1 MMLIC
6 LRCKQTCHSTDTRC
20 SRCGAALS
28 GTPQSQGPLSSS
40 PILTQ
45 NRIADHDVIARI
57 ELGGFAMTHFVK
69 RDRRELTLEHVRLRG
84 VDLATQCREMFDR
97 ECRALANL
105 NHACLPNVVNFLAE
119 DANLLL
125 FLDRQKGLSLMETIY
140 PGSKGETLRPDG
152 RPVLPDLD
160 RVIRWSTKLAEAL
173 LYLHQQKPFPV
184 VHRNLN
190 PLTIRIL
197 KPSEEVCLLNFGLL
211 NAFRA
216 GNYISGGELDSLPSN
231 PYINSDLVFEWWSNP
246 RIDLYGFGRA
256 LGFMLTGSNSE
267 SLKTNHL
274 PTTSTEAETRRALAR
289 IVERCCTIDSIDAY
303 QSVTEILF
311 DLSDLGLTVRSGES
325 ALIDCECG
333 RTNQPSYRFCEVC
346 GRAVHPAITPAGEA
360 GSSFPVTI
368 TQDHEIRDRL
378 LANYSQNHFAPLDRF
393 QLREKLDEVQSNP
406 GFDELISLESL
417 PLITKL
423 PHQKEAALRALKQ
436 MRGRAL
442 LADEVGLGKTIEA
455 GIILKEL
462 IMRQLVTSALIFC
475 PSQLLDQ
482 WQIELYEKFDEIFL
496 VLGRDIDTSLAW
508 QCPRLIAPY
517 EIARQRFHA
526 EEMLRHR
533 YDLVILDEAHFLN
546 DQEKN
551 WRIIKIMKNLQKKYF
566 LLLSATPM
574 HNSLDEIYDIVTLL
588 RPGHFE
594 DLESFRRQFVNPE
607 APTRARNVETLRG
620 FLREIMIRNN
630 RQQVI
635 LDYPFPKRNASTVEL
650 QLEPG
655 AVGFYKEFREFY
667 QQNLRNISSR
677 QFLLRMGEI
686 VERLCSSPDAFL
698 EPINRLKRDRYAQKQ
713 LGQSFIT
720 RLENFAADYPNSL
733 IEPKV
738 RQTHELVRQFTSQ
751 GQKVLVFSQFN
762 ETTRYLYQRL
772 SRDHEIGDR
781 CILYDELEPG
791 ERRWKSLRDFRD
803 SYAGVLFCPGEASE
817 GYNLQFASVMIN
829 FDLPWDPMKL
839 EQRIGRIQRIGGK
852 QDVVIVNLVL
862 KDTIEEEILRIC
874 EDKIRMFGEV
884 IGQVEEILG
893 NLRDEDDLRTMICNL
908 YLDRTVEVDEGTGI
922 DAKEHLEKTLDEA
935 IKLSSVEQETNALN
949 MIYFDFSEA
958 EDVE

>member
-1 MMLIC
+1 MLTC
-6 LRCKQTCHSTDTRC
+6 PRCKHKCEPTNLRCSK
-20 SRCGAALS
+20 CGLSLS
-28 GTPQSQGPLSSS
+28 GLSDEASASSELTVQSRQYIKDYDISA
-40 PILTQ
+40 Q
-45 NRIADHDVIARI
+45 V
-57 ELGGFAMTHFVK
+57 ELGGFARTYLAQNNGNNVV
-69 RDRRELTLEHVRLRG
+69 LEHLSIRHGDSIEEYAELFN
-84 VDLATQCREMFDR
+84 T
-97 ECRALANL
+97 ECKALSDL
-105 NHACLPNVVNFLAE
+105 NHHGLPNIVEFSAE
-119 DANLLL
+119 NSDLLL
-125 FLDRQKGLSLMETIY
+125 LLDMHQSTSLVKIIY
-140 PGSKGETLRPDG
+140 PESSGTTMQSVG
-152 RPVLPDLD
+152 RPVLPDLE
-160 RVIRWSTKLAEAL
+160 RLVRWSTKLAEIL
-173 LYLHQQKPFPV
+173 LYLHRQKPFPII
-184 VHRNLN
+184 HRNLN
-190 PLTIRIL
+190 SLTVCIT
-197 KPSEEVCLLNFGLL
+197 KPEEEVRFLDFGLL

-216 GNYISGGELDSLPSN
+216 GNYANGGELNSLLSN
-231 PYINSDLVFEWWSNP
+231 PFINPDLLIDWWSDP
-246 RIDLYGFGRA
+246 RIDLYGFGRV
-256 LGFMLTGSNSE
+256 LEFMLTGSVGE
-267 SLKTNHL
+267 SSGPISFPNGLL
-274 PTTSTEAETRRALAR
+274 VDETRQALAR
-289 IVERCCTIDSIDAY
+289 IVERCCNTVSSDSY
-303 QSVTEILF
+303 RNVTEILE
-311 DLSDLGLTVRSGES
+311 DLSKLRPSAES
-325 ALIDCECG
+325 AGTELISCDCG
-333 RTNQPSYRFCEVC
+333 HSNQPSYRFCVVC
-346 GRAVHPAITPAGEA
+346 GRTVHPAVEVADESE
-360 GSSFPVTI
+360 SSFPVSI
-368 TQDHEIRDRL
+368 TQDHDIRDRL
-378 LANYSQNHFAPLDRF
+378 LTNYSQNHFAPLQRF
-393 QLREKLDEVQSNP
+393 RLREKLDEVQSNP

-423 PHQKEAALRALKQ
+423 PHQKEAALTALKR

-462 IMRQLVTSALIFC
+462 IIRQLVTSVLIFC
-475 PSQLLDQ
+475 PPQLLDQ

-551 WRIIKIMKNLQKKYF
+551 WRVIRIMKNLQKKYF

-594 DLESFRRQFVNPE
+594 DLESFRQQFVDPQ
-607 APTRARNVETLRG
+607 APTRARNVETLRA

-650 QLEPG
+650 QLEQE
-655 AVGFYKEFREFY
+655 AVSFYKEFRDFY
-667 QQNLRNISSR
+667 QQNLRNVGNR

-686 VERLCSSPDAFL
+686 VERLCSSPDAFR
-698 EPINRLKRDRYAQKQ
+698 EPINRFKRDRYAQKQ
-713 LGQSFIT
+713 LGQNFIT
-720 RLENFAADYPNSL
+720 RLESFAANYPISL
-733 IEPKV
+733 VEPKI
-738 RQTHELVRQFTSQ
+738 RQTKDLLRQFTTQ

-762 ETTRYLYQRL
+762 ETTRHLYQRI
-772 SRDHEIGDR
+772 SRDPDIGER
-781 CILYDELEPG
+781 CILYDELEPD

-803 SYAGVLFCPGEASE
+803 SYGGVLFCPGEASE

-852 QDVVIVNLVL
+852 QDVVIVNLVM

-908 YLDRTVEVDEGTGI
+908 YLDRTVEVDEGAVI
-922 DAKEHLEKTLDEA
+922 NAKEHLENTLDEA
-935 IKLSSVEQETNALN
+935 IKLSSVEQDTNALN
-949 MIYFDFSEA
+949 MIYFDFSET
-958 EDVE
+958 ED

>member
-1 MMLIC
+1 MLNC
-6 LRCKQTCHSTDTRC
+6 PRCKQKCQTTDTRC
-20 SRCGAALS
+20 SRCGTALFEAS
-28 GTPQSQGPLSSS
+28 QSPGGLSSS
-40 PILTQ
+40 ATPTENQ
-45 NRIADHDVIARI
+45 IANHDVVARI
-57 ELGGFAMTHFVK
+57 ELGGFAMTHFVI
-69 RDRRELTLEHVRLRG
+69 RDGREITLEHVRLRG
-84 VDLATQCREMFDR
+84 ADMATQCREMFNR
-97 ECRALANL
+97 ECGALTNL
-105 NHACLPNVVNFLAE
+105 NHPGLPNVIKYSAE
-119 DANLLL
+119 DTSLFL
-125 FLDRQKGLSLMETIY
+125 FLDRQEGLSLMETIY
-140 PGSKGETLRPDG
+140 PSSRGETLRPDG
-152 RPVLPDLD
+152 RPVLPDLE
-160 RVIRWSTKLAEAL
+160 RVIRWSTKLGEAL

-184 VHRNLN
+184 VHRNVN

-197 KPSEEVCLLNFGLL
+197 KPSEEVRLLNFGLL
-211 NAFRA
+211 NSFRA
-216 GNYISGGELDSLPSN
+216 GNYIGGGELDSLLSN

-256 LGFMLTGSNSE
+256 LGFMLTGSVSD
-267 SLKTNHL
+267 S
-274 PTTSTEAETRRALAR
+274 PTIPAYSSSSTETETRRALTR
-289 IVERCCTIDSIDAY
+289 IVDRCCNVDSKNAY
-303 QSVTEILF
+303 QTMAEILIDLSELSVTNKPG
-311 DLSDLGLTVRSGES
+311 DSTP
-325 ALIDCECG
+325 IDCACG
-333 RTNQPSYRFCEVC
+333 YANQPSYRFCEAC
-346 GRAVHPAITPAGEA
+346 GRAVYPATTSPGEIE
-360 GSSFPVTI
+360 SSFPVTI
-368 TQDHEIRDRL
+368 TQDHDIRDRL
-378 LANYSQNHFAPLDRF
+378 LSNYGQNHFAPLQRF

-417 PLITKL
+417 PLISKL
-423 PHQKEAALRALKQ
+423 PHQKDAALRALKQ

-462 IMRQLVTSALIFC
+462 IMRQLVTSVLIFC

-594 DLESFRRQFVNPE
+594 DLESFRRQFVDPE

-620 FLREIMIRNN
+620 FLREIMIRNS

-650 QLEPG
+650 RLAPD
-655 AVGFYKEFREFY
+655 AFSFYEEFRQFY
-667 QQNLRNISSR
+667 QQNLRNVSSR

-686 VERLCSSPDAFL
+686 VERLCSSPDAFR
-698 EPINRLKRDRYAQKQ
+698 EPINRLRRDRYAQKQ

-720 RLENFAADYPNSL
+720 QLENFAANYPASL
-733 IEPKV
+733 IEPKI
-738 RQTHELVRQFTSQ
+738 RKTRELLRQFTAQ

-762 ETTRYLYQRL
+762 ETTSHLYQQI
-772 SRDHEIGDR
+772 SRDPEIGDR
-781 CILYDELEPG
+781 CLLYDELEPD

-803 SYAGVLFCPGEASE
+803 SYAGILFCPGEASE

-922 DAKEHLEKTLDEA
+922 DAKERLEKTLDEA
-935 IKLSSVEQETNALN
+935 IKLSSSEQETNALN

-958 EDVE
+958 EDGE